1 MCSAVN
7 IAGSYR
13 EHPVG
18 WHRVGE
24 PAPDEILTVSLVLR
38 RRESAPCADVMQS
51 RLSHDELESVHG
63 ADPGDIDAVEAFAC
77 EHQLSVVSISAA
89 SRVIAISGTFAA
101 LSGAFGADV
110 ELRQR
115 NGKTLR
121 TRHGFLCVPESLA
134 ARVIAVLGI
143 DQRPAGHPYHR
154 FARSAGHA
162 VAYTPRQVAQLYN
175 FPQNTGRGQT
185 IALIELGGGF
195 RRSDLKKYW
204 QQLGLSNVSTT
215 AVSVNGAQNS
225 PSGDADSA
233 DSEVLLDIEVAGG
246 ITPDARIVVY
256 FAPNTDQGFLDAI
269 NAAIHDRVHKPS
281 VISISWGAPENA
293 WTPQALNAFNAAF
306 HDAALLGITVCVA
319 SGDNG
324 SSDGENDGRNHVD
337 FPASSPWVLAC
348 GGTTLIAKNGEIES
362 ETVWNNGGSLGA
374 TGGGVSAHFSKPAY
388 QAKINVPQP
397 TGTANPTG
405 RGVPDVAGV
414 ADPLTGYIV
423 LVDGQEGVIGGT
435 SAVAPLWAALIALL
449 NEQLGKNLG
458 WFHRTL
464 YGTLAPSK
472 ALNDITAGA
481 NGDFHA
487 TSGWDPC
494 TGLGS
499 PNGQA
504 ILDLLKPASK

>member
-18 WHRVGE
+18 WHRFGE

-38 RRESAPCADVMQS
+38 RRESAPSPDLMQHFLS
-51 RLSHDELESVHG
+51 RDELENVHG
-63 ADPGDIDAVEAFAC
+63 ADPADIEAVEAFAF
-77 EHQLSVVSISAA
+77 EHQLSVVTINGA
-89 SRVIAISGTFAA
+89 SRVITIAGTFAA
-101 LSGAFGADV
+101 LSAAFGADV

-115 NGKTLR
+115 DGKILR
-121 TRHGFLCVPESLA
+121 TRQGFLCAPESLA
-134 ARVIAVLGI
+134 SRIMAVLGL

-154 FARSAGHA
+154 FARSAGDA

-175 FPQNTGRGQT
+175 FPQNKGKGQT

-195 RRSDLKKYW
+195 RSSDLKEYW
-204 QQLGLSNVSTT
+204 KQLGLSNVSTT
-215 AVSVNGAQNS
+215 AVSVDGARNS
-225 PSGDADSA
+225 PSGDAESA
-233 DSEVLLDIEVAGG
+233 DSEVVLDIEVAGSVAPSSRV
-246 ITPDARIVVY
+246 IVY

-281 VISISWGAPENA
+281 VISISWGAPESE
-293 WTPQALNAFNAAF
+293 WIPQALNAFNAAF

-324 SSDGENDGRNHVD
+324 SSDGENDGRDHVD

-464 YGTLAPSK
+464 YGILAPFK

-504 ILDLLKPASK
+504 ILDLLKPASN